1 MSSPL
6 DELADVFITSQSPFM
21 GAQKGINGQEGQQNQ
36 QSVVGETPCVLGGEE
51 TAISSSAGFAYAYS
65 PGKTFGPASS
75 DPTDIAAAASA
86 READDAFGDWTSAP
100 QVTHPIQQQCQQQ
113 QQQQQNSVTSG
124 AQDFRATNVSLQS
137 SVSGSF
143 AELLEPNINSNTS
156 TSGVLQQSPRVPLD
170 EQAQLGA
177 APDPR
182 DATPRDCGD
191 AFVALG
197 AAPPGS
203 LARAASF
210 GVAAASA
217 TATGPHPRAS
227 QEQYVATRSDPSEAL
242 KETTAGAAGIA
253 VSGSLGPRPASAAAT
268 TERGGVGGMSES
280 EYVHPYSTGSSS
292 SGFSKP
298 RSAVSGVPSPASG
311 HQSLSSD
318 ALEAPVVGAP
328 ATAAAPVPATFPAS
342 TNSPVFTAGAS
353 TTSPPTTLN
362 LASVQDRE
370 SSKKCATECLQPSG
384 PATKAAY
391 ASEEVTGFTGGSNDS
406 APEVSTSRDMTG
418 NKAEMSTADFAVTTD
433 QACEAAPAP
442 TATPVGISGE
452 YRDCAHLETEASGP
466 LPSPR
471 AEKANASATA
481 TAADAE
487 RSAQEAETAAAPQT
501 GTMCDWEAV
510 EKLSQKYRQLKKQNA
525 LLKEALRQQQQQQQ
539 QGQKQPQQQQ
549 QQQEEPLG
557 LVSQLQQQVALGEF
571 RQRQLLDDLDTA
583 QRELKRQQQQLQQ
596 QQQQLQQQHL
606 LLLKTGAANPSSAGG
621 PGSSWGLSLLG
632 GGSAAAKDAELKAL
646 QQQVEVLGEELQLK
660 IEENERLHLEAFEER
675 QQQQQQQQQLEATIR
690 LLQQQ
695 QEAAQQQQQQQTA
708 DYAEQQREYERLQQQ
723 QVEKMRQLQQELEN
737 AHTQQQLLLRQA
749 VEDREQL
756 LLREQQQQQEQQQAV
771 AYYSTLLGCD
781 YSRIPLLHC
790 LDLPSGGCAAA
801 AATAAAAQE
810 ELLRLI
816 VASLGDLRHLLLC
829 WAAGLEV
836 SAGATDQGGEGL
848 PPSDEE
854 GALSD
859 ADTPANRL
867 PHSLGLS
874 WRVRTATRQARRAAF
889 DSVAS
894 ITAICSLLEH
904 AAAAVA
910 VASAEP
916 LTRRANSNLDICS
929 GKIQEETRRFGVAFS
944 CFISLTLL
952 AVSLQHDAL
961 NGPQQHQRQQLDA
974 KHGEHRGS
982 NVDPF
987 MACLEDLQRDAAALS
1002 AVAAAAF
1009 EYMGEQPSSSGD
1021 DGTAAYTDALSE
1033 KHFLTLTAVLTN
1045 SKLEHDEKKLLVAEK
1060 CQQQQNQNG
1069 DLQSRLQQEL
1079 RMPPLTLSPS
1089 KSVHAQHQGKK
1100 GRQLDLSTLFPWRGG
1115 SPLTFQLEQTE
1126 EDVPHQSECSKWLHQ
1141 LRSNRG
1147 AASAGITLSEWRGAA
1162 EAKKER
1168 LLQLFFDQ
1176 LKTVLQTF
1184 RNMAVCLSGRMRR
1197 PADLVDGQLLLLS
1210 GGMQCLSNIRAIL
1223 LNCGQKI
1230 STRDARQVFSKRQAA
1245 EAEVAAAAA
1254 DVRLLEERVAE
1265 ANKAASQLREAKVAV
1280 ALLQAEVARLRGGAC
1295 SAATSF
1301 TTETSP
1307 TRSGSSRCSTHLEGG
1322 AGGLPVLADV
1332 PVAAESSAAVASKG
1346 SSSQGDPVVKGLALL
1361 AGPTTADAAAF
1372 IAKEADL
1379 ASMAFDVSAEE
1390 QRSVYAEELL
1400 LLQQKLHA
1408 EAAALAVLRMQLSSA
1423 FKAVH
1428 ALEDQRAALR
1438 QPLRDVATV
1447 GMQCLSNIRAILL
1460 NCGQKISTRDAR
1472 QVFSKRQAAEAEVA
1486 AAAADVRLLEERVAE
1501 ANKAASQLREA
1512 KVAVAL
1518 LQAEVARLRGGACS
1532 AATSFTTETSP
1543 TRSGS
1548 SRCSTHLEGGAG
1560 GLPVLA
1566 DVPVAA
1572 ESSAAVASKG
1582 SSSQGD
1588 PVVKGLALLAGPTT
1602 ADAAAFIAKEA
1613 DLASM
1618 AFDVSAEEQRSV
1630 YAEELLLLQQKLHA
1644 EAAALAVLRMQLSSA
1659 FKAVH
1664 ALEDQ
1669 RAALRRELRRSKEA
1683 GAAAAA
1689 AAVAAATET
1698 AASARLAEENY
1709 SQQLRLLSLH
1719 VAETHEKSKEKQ
1731 KELEDLLKHKI
1742 LCGRCG
1748 VWNPLSD
1755 LLVEGQSWGSCA
1767 MCRGRVTER
1776 PF

>member
-6 DELADVFITSQSPFM
+6 DELADAFITSQSPFM
-21 GAQKGINGQEGQQNQ
+21 GAQKGIHGQGQQNQ
-36 QSVVGETPCVLGGEE
+36 QSVGGETPCVPGGEE
-51 TAISSSAGFAYAYS
+51 TAISSSTGFVCAFS
-65 PGKTFGPASS
+65 PGKTFGPASNE
-75 DPTDIAAAASA
+75 PTDIAAAAAA

-100 QVTHPIQQQCQQQ
+100 QVTHPMQQQCQQQ

-124 AQDFRATNVSLQS
+124 AQGFWASNVSHQS

-143 AELLEPNINSNTS
+143 AELLEPNISSNTS
-156 TSGVLQQSPRVPLD
+156 TSGILQQSPHVPLD
-170 EQAQLGA
+170 GQAHLGA

-191 AFVALG
+191 ALIALG
-197 AAPPGS
+197 AAPSGS

-210 GVAAASA
+210 ATAAVSA
-217 TATGPHPRAS
+217 TAADPHPRAY
-227 QEQYVATRSDPSEAL
+227 QEQYVASRSDPSETL
-242 KETTAGAAGIA
+242 KETTADASGIA

-268 TERGGVGGMSES
+268 TERGGIGGTSDS

-328 ATAAAPVPATFPAS
+328 AAATAAAVPAAFLAS
-342 TNSPVFTAGAS
+342 KNSPVFTSGAS
-353 TTSPPTTLN
+353 TTSPPTALN

-384 PATKAAY
+384 PATEAAY
-391 ASEEVTGFTGGSNDS
+391 ASQEITGFTGGSKDS
-406 APEVSTSRDMTG
+406 APEVLPSRDMTG
-418 NKAEMSTADFAVTTD
+418 NKAEASTADLAVTTD
-433 QACEAAPAP
+433 QAREAAPAP

-452 YRDCAHLETEASGP
+452 CRDRAHLETEASGR
-466 LPSPR
+466 LPSPQ
-471 AEKANASATA
+471 AEQANASATA

-487 RSAQEAETAAAPQT
+487 RPAQEAETSAAPQT

-510 EKLSQKYRQLKKQNA
+510 EKLSQKYRQVKKQNA

-539 QGQKQPQQQQ
+539 QGQQQPQQQQ

-695 QEAAQQQQQQQTA
+695 QEAAQQQQQQQAA
-708 DYAEQQREYERLQQQ
+708 DHAEQQREYERLQQQ
-723 QVEKMRQLQQELEN
+723 QEEKMRQLQQQLEN

-749 VEDREQL
+749 MEDREQL

-790 LDLPSGGCAAA
+790 LDLPSGGYAAA
-801 AATAAAAQE
+801 AAAAAAAQE

-816 VASLGDLRHLLLC
+816 VAALGDLRRLLLC

-916 LTRRANSNLDICS
+916 LARRTNSNLDICS
-929 GKIQEETRRFGVAFS
+929 GKIQEETRRFSVAFS

-974 KHGEHRGS
+974 KHDEHRGS

-1009 EYMGEQPSSSGD
+1009 EYMGEQPSNSGD
-1021 DGTAAYTDALSE
+1021 DDIAAHTDALSE

-1045 SKLEHDEKKLLVAEK
+1045 SKLEHDEKKLLAAEK

-1069 DLQSRLQQEL
+1069 DLQSQLQQEL
-1079 RMPPLTLSPS
+1079 RMPPLPLSPS
-1089 KSVHAQHQGKK
+1089 KSVHVQHQGKK
-1100 GRQLDLSTLFPWRGG
+1100 GQQLDLSTLFPWRGG
-1115 SPLTFQLEQTE
+1115 LPSTFQPEQTE

-1147 AASAGITLSEWRGAA
+1147 AASAGITLSRWRGAA

-1210 GGMQCLSNIRAIL
+1210 GTGPCMLSLLQALRAVSNADGGTSRLLHHSKLLLLLQQSPSYAALRAEPLHDVATVGMQCLSNIRAIL
-1223 LNCGQKI
+1223 LNSGQKI

-1245 EAEVAAAAA
+1245 EAQVAAAAA

-1280 ALLQAEVARLRGGAC
+1280 ALLQAEVARLRGGTC

-1307 TRSGSSRCSTHLEGG
+1307 TRSGSSRCSAHLEGG
-1322 AGGLPVLADV
+1322 VGGLPVLADV
-1332 PVAAESSAAVASKG
+1332 PAAAESSAAVVSKG
-1346 SSSQGDPVVKGLALL
+1346 SSSQGDPAVKGLALL

-1379 ASMAFDVSAEE
+1379 ASMAFDASAEE
-1390 QRSVYAEELL
+1390 KRSVYAEELL
-1400 LLQQKLHA
+1400 VLQQKLHA

-1428 ALEDQRAALR
+1428 ALEDQRAAL
-1438 QPLRDVATV
+1438 
-1447 GMQCLSNIRAILL
+1447 
-1460 NCGQKISTRDAR
+1460 
-1472 QVFSKRQAAEAEVA
+1472 
-1486 AAAADVRLLEERVAE
+1486 
-1501 ANKAASQLREA
+1501 
-1512 KVAVAL
+1512 
-1518 LQAEVARLRGGACS
+1518 
-1532 AATSFTTETSP
+1532 
-1543 TRSGS
+1543 
-1548 SRCSTHLEGGAG
+1548 H
-1560 GLPVLA
+1560 
-1566 DVPVAA
+1566 
-1572 ESSAAVASKG
+1572 
-1582 SSSQGD
+1582 
-1588 PVVKGLALLAGPTT
+1588 
-1602 ADAAAFIAKEA
+1602 
-1613 DLASM
+1613 
-1618 AFDVSAEEQRSV
+1618 
-1630 YAEELLLLQQKLHA
+1630 
-1644 EAAALAVLRMQLSSA
+1644 
-1659 FKAVH
+1659 
-1664 ALEDQ
+1664 
-1669 RAALRRELRRSKEA
+1669 RELRRSKEA